1 MIFLNSAS
9 SAAALAFYLGKK
21 KWQLKIC
28 IMLQCQNFDYI
39 YLYLFRQTL
48 VLFWIESSSFRARH
62 YTAQI
67 PTGSSKIYALPGS
80 YRLLSTAVQAVEYCS
95 RLLNT
100 AVQVVVYCCTG
111 CLVLVNRLLRTAV
124 QGVW

>member
-1 MIFLNSAS
+1 M
-9 SAAALAFYLGKK
+9 
-21 KWQLKIC
+21 
-28 IMLQCQNFDYI
+28 
-39 YLYLFRQTL
+39 

-100 AVQVVVYCCTG
+100 AVQAVEYSCTG
-111 CLVLVNRLLRTAV
+111 CCILLYRLLSTAV
-124 QGVW
+124 LTVEYCLHDRFIYEIIAISKGVQRGVFWRQNLELHLTLPSQV

>member
-1 MIFLNSAS
+1 MATKNMYH
-9 SAAALAFYLGKK
+9 AAMPKFRLHLHF
-21 KWQLKIC
+21 
-28 IMLQCQNFDYI
+28 
-39 YLYLFRQTL
+39 FRQTL

-100 AVQVVVYCCTG
+100 AVQVFVYCCTG
-111 CLVLVNRLLRTAV
+111 C
-124 QGVW
+124 